1 MEDKIS
7 TIIKIKNYVFS
18 IIAIILFVIGL
29 SFIINDYTLE
39 QKAINTT
46 AKILTIN
53 YEGRNYVA
61 EVEYKA
67 GRETIKKMIYLENED
82 LAVNDT
88 IPIKY
93 DKNNPN
99 KLIENNHLILII
111 IFIAASIIFSILGLF
126 KTIKSIKKDSQIKK
140 IKNSGLYIM
149 APITE
154 IYINNIEKPVLGKYP
169 YKLRSKFINP
179 NDNKE
184 YVFESDNT
192 FINLQDVI
200 NKYHNTTIKIFI
212 DRENSSNYYVD
223 YSSLFPEIKI
233 VSPKDLMN
241 PQPEPTPT
249 EEQTSSEESNTQ
261 TSDETKQSELN
272 NNQ

>member
-7 TIIKIKNYVFS
+7 TLIKVKNYIFS
-18 IIAIILFVIGL
+18 ILAIILFIAGL
-29 SFIINDYTLE
+29 SFIIYDYSLE

-53 YEGRNYVA
+53 YEGSNYVA

-67 GRETIKKMIYLENED
+67 GRETIKKMMYLEDQN

-88 IPIKY
+88 MPIKY
-93 DKNNPN
+93 DKNNPSN
-99 KLIENNHLILII
+99 TIENNHLILII
-111 IFIAASIIFSILGLF
+111 ILIIASIIFSILGLF
-126 KTIKSIKKDSQIKK
+126 KAIKSLKKDSNIKK
-140 IKNSGLYIM
+140 IKKSGLYIM

-154 IYINNIEKPVLGKYP
+154 VYINNIEKPIFGKYP

-179 NDNKE
+179 TDNKE

-192 FINLQDVI
+192 FINLQDVL

-233 VSPKDLMN
+233 VSPKDLMSSQ
-241 PQPEPTPT
+241 PQNKKEEEQVST
-249 EEQTSSEESNTQ
+249 EESNPQTSSEAKKEESNQ
-261 TSDETKQSELN
+261 
-272 NNQ
+272 